1 MIKRQKEK
9 LAFLM
14 GKPGLWAAVMLLALV
29 PVQAFAQAAP
39 TPATGGSCTAGTLGG
54 MICNFLNGTST
65 LPGIFAGLAYTCGL
79 ICGFLGIMK
88 LREHVENPNAV
99 PIWDPIKRFLAGG
112 AFLATPMVVDVVIT
126 TIQGTGALYTNSSSG
141 LVAHTSGGSGLDA
154 MIVKLVG
161 NLMSPT
167 VFAASWIAWLGGFVF
182 VFIGISRLLKSEQ
195 EGPRGPTGIGTF
207 TTFMIAGALF
217 SINSIVTF
225 LNGTLFQSSAYT
237 AQGTLQYTAGLGTSA
252 NHVHAVIS
260 AIVGFAFIVGWISV
274 VRGLFIVRG
283 VAEGT
288 SQASMM
294 AAITHLI
301 GGALA
306 INLGAV
312 IMAVQNTLGITNY
325 GIVFN

>member
-1 MIKRQKEK
+1 MNKIKSKKTDFSIVQAGVWAMVALWIMIP
-9 LAFLM
+9 A
-14 GKPGLWAAVMLLALV
+14 
-29 PVQAFAQAAP
+29 QAFAQAAP

-54 MICNFLNGTST
+54 MVCNFLNGTST

-79 ICGFLGIMK
+79 ICGFLAIMK
-88 LREHVENPNAV
+88 LRDHVENPNSV

-112 AFLATPMVVDVVIT
+112 AFLATPMIVDAVIT
-126 TIQGTGALYTNSSSG
+126 TIQGPGASYTTSG
-141 LVAHTSGGSGLDA
+141 GNVARTAGGSGLDA
-154 MIVKLVG
+154 MIVQLVG

-167 VFAASWIAWLGGFVF
+167 IFAASWVAWLAAFVF

-225 LNGTLFQSSAYT
+225 LNGTLFGNT
-237 AQGTLQYTAGLGTSA
+237 TITPQGTLQYTAGLGTSVT
-252 NHVHAVIS
+252 HVHAVIS
-260 AIVGFAFIVGWISV
+260 AIIGFAVIIGWISV

-283 VAEGT
+283 VAEGN

-294 AAITHLI
+294 AGITHLI

-325 GIVFN
+325 GIIFN